1 MDEARDRG
9 CAPSDTV
16 DAVNA
21 HATAPSSAG
30 DISDPHAVT
39 MLSLID
45 TQICRSRLWMICT
58 PLQDSGC
65 LSRNSIACSGPH
77 HQRRLRKIRSP
88 GHA

>member
-1 MDEARDRG
+1 MYEARVSV

-21 HATAPSSAG
+21 HAPAPSAG

-45 TQICRSRLWMICT
+45 TQMCRSILWIICT
-58 PLQDSGC
+58 LLQDSGC
-65 LSRNSIACSGPH
+65 LSRNLIDCSERHH
-77 HQRRLRKIRSP
+77 HQRRRRKMRSP
-88 GHA
+88 GVP